1 MNGEP
6 RLELTDQPTRVAV
19 AAVEDGLAA
28 FNEQQ
33 AGRVDA
39 RDLAVLIRDP
49 ETDETIGG
57 LIGRTSL
64 GLFFADLV
72 YVPAGMRGSGFGT
85 RVMQLAEEEAIR
97 RGCSTAL
104 LYTIVFQA
112 PEFYARL
119 GYTEVGRVECAPPG
133 HTRVVMSKLLR

>member
-1 MNGEP
+1 MTGEA
-6 RLELTDQPTRVAV
+6 RLELTDQPDRAAV

-57 LIGRTSL
+57 
-64 GLFFADLV
+64 
-72 YVPAGMRGSGFGT
+72 
-85 RVMQLAEEEAIR
+85 
-97 RGCSTAL
+97 
-104 LYTIVFQA
+104 
-112 PEFYARL
+112 
-119 GYTEVGRVECAPPG
+119 
-133 HTRVVMSKLLR
+133 